1 MVKKQI
7 LTTLSTLDTA
17 LTILS
22 VPISPTPLDICLS
35 SPHGPLSVYKIR
47 KGKQEQDFSSG
58 FQKSTPARTKSPPQ
72 GQPRQSSL
80 KTLSET

>member
-22 VPISPTPLDICLS
+22 VSIIPTPLDVY
-35 SPHGPLSVYKIR
+35 HGPLSVYKIR

>member
-22 VPISPTPLDICLS
+22 VSIIPTPLDVY
-35 SPHGPLSVYKIR
+35 PHGPLSVYKIR
-47 KGKQEQDFSSG
+47 KGKQEQGFSSG
-58 FQKSTPARTKSPPQ
+58 FQKSTPARTKSPSQ
-72 GQPRQSSL
+72 GQPQQSSL